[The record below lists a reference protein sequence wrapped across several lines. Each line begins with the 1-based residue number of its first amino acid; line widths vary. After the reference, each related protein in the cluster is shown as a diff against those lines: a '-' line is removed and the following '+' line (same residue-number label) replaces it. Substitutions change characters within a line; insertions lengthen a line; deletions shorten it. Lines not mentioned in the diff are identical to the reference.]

1 MAAPCVVTWLCANSG
16 LVAQFAMGNLFRAVV
31 DAIYDQWRDG
41 APVPR
46 KILLN
51 AIQIRQYRAERTAGR
66 KELGID
72 DPDSSMLLG
81 VPIVEDEDTAGV
93 LVTAAGA
100 EVPLVRH

>member
-1 MAAPCVVTWLCANSG
+1 MEN
-16 LVAQFAMGNLFRAVV
+16 FFRAVV
-31 DAIYDQWRDG
+31 DAIYDQWHSG
-41 APVPR
+41 APAPR

-51 AIQIRQYRAERTAGR
+51 AIQLMQYRAERTTGR

-81 VPIVEDEDTAGV
+81 VSIVEDADTAGV
-93 LVTAAGA
+93 LVTAAGV